1 MTDSNTHPILRLAA
15 LGVVFIVLLSGFE
28 WPLSNEIPGT
38 QFDQESFDKLAAWL
52 SPQIRAEQADS
63 RLSQSHFSEALVSNW
78 QRSVVAIGQHEPLVG
93 ETSWH
98 RYRTG
103 FAVSGGAERLGGQ
116 RIVSANVSS
125 TSWVGDK
132 IRLHSHP
139 FHMPQTWYAH
149 GGSAI
154 REGRLSVFLARGA
167 TIAAPVA
174 LADLATA
181 EYENRFPVVLIGFDD
196 DQPTR
201 FYTHSVGVGDHAAEI
216 KLAQRPL
223 GVFGEFFGA
232 PVFNTRG
239 QVVGV
244 YAPTDNKPTYV
255 TSKVIC
261 ESLYRR

>member
-1 MTDSNTHPILRLAA
+1 MTDSNTHPILRLAL
-15 LGVVFIVLLSGFE
+15 LGVVFLVLLSALEGRF
-28 WPLSNEIPGT
+28 SKEIPGT
-38 QFDQESFDKLAAWL
+38 QFDRDSLDKVAGWL
-52 SPQIRAEQADS
+52 SPELRAEQADS
-63 RLSQSHFSEALVSNW
+63 RHSKAQFDETLVSNW
-78 QRSVVAIGQHEPLVG
+78 QRSVIAIGQHEPLVG

-116 RIVSANVSS
+116 RIVSANVSAA
-125 TSWVGDK
+125 SWVGDK

-216 KLAQRPL
+216 KLAQRPP

-244 YAPTDNKPTYV
+244 YAPTDNKPTYI
-255 TSKVIC
+255 TSKVIRN
-261 ESLYRR
+261 SLYRR